1 MVGAVLLEPRGGRA
15 VAGFALAVVLPPAL
29 TALALLPTSKG
40 TAVPACLY
48 LLGVAA
54 ASVLGGLWPGLLAAA
69 LSFAGL
75 DYFFTPPRH
84 TFAVSK
90 GEDLFV
96 LAVFMIVAG
105 AVSATLAA
113 LVAQR
118 ARAELREYQVRTLA
132 AVMARLL
139 SGEPLETVLLDLA
152 TALRTL
158 FQLEGCRV
166 VMGSGEGEQVVGGA
180 GSLATDALS
189 PPAAAHVTA
198 VPLRVDG
205 RPLGRIE
212 MAGTPRG
219 MGPSE
224 RQLVETFAGQLAL
237 AAERTRL
244 GKEAEASRLEAE
256 ASRIRAALFSSVTH
270 DLRTPLASITAS
282 ASSLLE
288 AGVPFTDEQRAEL
301 LRTILEESVRLNRLV
316 ANLMDISRLRAGA
329 LVPTVEQVPFED
341 LVSSVVDRLR
351 PMLVGRPLRVQVR
364 EDLPAVPMDVV
375 QMDQALTNLLENAAR
390 YSLPGTEIGVAVSRW
405 QDGLEVRVS
414 DRGPGIPKGEREQV
428 FREFYRRDVGERR
441 GGTGLGLA
449 IAQAVVAAHGG
460 TVWIEDT
467 PGGGTTVGIRLPL
480 HRVERTP
487 AGLP

>member
-1 MVGAVLLEPRGGRA
+1 MVGGVLLEPRGGRA

-244 GKEAEASRLEAE
+244 GKEAEASRL
-256 ASRIRAALFSSVTH
+256 ASLV
-270 DLRTPLASITAS
+270 
-282 ASSLLE
+282 LE
-288 AGVPFTDEQRAEL
+288 A
-301 LRTILEESVRLNRLV
+301 
-316 ANLMDISRLRAGA
+316 
-329 LVPTVEQVPFED
+329 
-341 LVSSVVDRLR
+341 VV
-351 PMLVGRPLRVQVR
+351 VGQVR
-364 EDLPAVPMDVV
+364 EDGVDRCREPRGSGGFGYDPAFVPDDTGPGDDRTMAELDPAGPDAPPPPRPSAFHGRRTG
-375 QMDQALTNLLENAAR
+375 QPAR
-390 YSLPGTEIGVAVSRW
+390 RTRDLSRIDAVSH
-405 QDGLEVRVS
+405 
-414 DRGPGIPKGEREQV
+414 P
-428 FREFYRRDVGERR
+428 
-441 GGTGLGLA
+441 
-449 IAQAVVAAHGG
+449 
-460 TVWIEDT
+460 
-467 PGGGTTVGIRLPL
+467 RLQ
-480 HRVERTP
+480 R
-487 AGLP
+487 A